1 MRAVGYISDDWKST
15 GSGLTVPVDYD
26 IEGIWAWVPELN
38 KTYSVYYPNVYTIG
52 RALDYE
58 FERMHQL
65 KNYREGDL
73 IRSGASARYVITY
86 RHTCDRLDSTA
97 IKKNYFGRI
106 CVIKRNIN

>member
-1 MRAVGYISDDWKST
+1 MIGNLPVVAVS
-15 GSGLTVPVDYD
+15 LDYD
-26 IEGIWAWVPELN
+26 IEGIWAWVSELTN
-38 KTYSVYYPNVYTIG
+38 LHSNYYPNVYTIC
-52 RALDYE
+52 RVLDYE

-97 IKKNYFGRI
+97 IKKELLWTNLRD
-106 CVIKRNIN
+106 